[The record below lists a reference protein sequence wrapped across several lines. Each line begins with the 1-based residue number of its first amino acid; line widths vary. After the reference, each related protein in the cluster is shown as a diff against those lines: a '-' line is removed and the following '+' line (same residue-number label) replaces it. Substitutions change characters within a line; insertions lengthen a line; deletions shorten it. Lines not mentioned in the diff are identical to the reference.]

1 MIRAENIYYTNVVI
15 FLKLKA
21 QELPW
26 EKKKSIV
33 KISM

>member
-1 MIRAENIYYTNVVI
+1 MIRPENIYYTNVI

-26 EKKKSIV
+26 EKKKNQL
-33 KISM
+33 

>member
-1 MIRAENIYYTNVVI
+1 MIKPENIYYTNVVI

-26 EKKKSIV
+26 GKKSIV